1 MPKYKI
7 FSAIELGSAAVI
19 MKIAQISRKNG
30 VEIIESVRYNISL
43 GSEVYRCG
51 RISEETAEEICG
63 CLEKCT
69 EIMKGLGAEEYV
81 CYATTAVREAENKD
95 YFIDRIKI
103 RCNIKVRIISS
114 AEESFLH
121 NKAFALGCAE
131 FDEIIARGA
140 VIVDV
145 NSGNTQVSYY
155 DCAQLKFSQAMP
167 IGSLR
172 VLELLG
178 DVSSSPIGF
187 SGLLEDYIRTR
198 VENDKA
204 TFFKTGGYAYIAM
217 TGSQAG
223 VIKRICGDENGEV
236 TDRQME
242 QVYELLKNSHPEEIS
257 EKYGISYGEAELLF
271 PTVIIYRMFAA
282 NQCGKSIMLQEISTA
297 SGMCVEFA
305 EKNGYTHTRHRF
317 TNDIISAAR
326 SCAARFNVTESSSR
340 AAEEYAEV
348 IFNSLSRRFGLT
360 KQQLLLL
367 KLAVIFADTGKYI
380 NLNGYAMHSCRIVKS
395 NPILGVQKE
404 YLNVVAYA
412 VGMLEGEIE
421 DEEYRYLPLEE
432 RVLAS
437 KLSAVLRV
445 ARAMDVSHKSK
456 LDDLKASVKDGV
468 LRLSADTKSDIT
480 VEKLAFEDAVPFFK
494 EVFGLKA
501 ELTARKK

>member
-7 FSAIELGSAAVI
+7 FAAIELGSAAII
-19 MKIAQISRKNG
+19 MKLAQISRKNG
-30 VEIIESVRYNISL
+30 IEIIESVRYNISL

-51 RISEETAEEICG
+51 RISEETVEEICG

-69 EIMKGLGAEEYV
+69 ELMKSLGAEEYM
-81 CYATTAVREAENKD
+81 CCATTAVREAENND

-103 RCNIKVRIISS
+103 RCGIRVRIISS

-121 NKAFALGCAE
+121 NKAFALGCEE
-131 FDEIIARGA
+131 FDNIIAMGA

-167 IGSLR
+167 VGSLR

-178 DVSSSPIGF
+178 DVSGSPIGF
-187 SGLLEDYIRTR
+187 SGLLEDYIRAR

-223 VIKRICGDENGEV
+223 IIKRICESPDGEV
-236 TDRQME
+236 TESQME
-242 QVYELLKNSHPEEIS
+242 KVYELLKNSHPEEIS

-271 PTVIIYRMFAA
+271 PTAIIYRMFAA
-282 NQCGKSIMLQEISTA
+282 NQRGKSIMLQEISTA

-305 EKNGYTHTRHRF
+305 EKNGYTHTKHMF

-326 SCAARFNVTESSSR
+326 SCAARFNVTERSCR
-340 AAEEYAEV
+340 AVEEYAEV
-348 IFNSLSRRFGLT
+348 IFNALSRRFGLT

-367 KLAVIFADTGKYI
+367 RLAVIFADTGKYI
-380 NLNGYAMHSCRIVKS
+380 NLNGYAAHSCGILKS
-395 NPILGVQKE
+395 NPILGVPDE

-412 VGMLEGEIE
+412 VGMLEGEIRE
-421 DEEYRYLPLEE
+421 EEYRYLPREE

-437 KLSAVLRV
+437 KLSAILKL
-445 ARAMDVSHKSK
+445 ARAMDFSHKSK
-456 LDDLKASVKDGV
+456 LDGLKASVKDRV
-468 LRLSADTKSDIT
+468 LKLSADTKSDIT
-480 VEKLAFEDAVPFFK
+480 VEKLAFGEAAPFFK
-494 EVFGLKA
+494 EVFGLNA
-501 ELTARKK
+501 ELTARRK